1 MQVFNELVEGERFPG
16 FSFGLGFMDHA
27 SSNDGSSPSDFFC
40 CCVSFIGLAKT
51 LAQGLFRR

>member
-27 SSNDGSSPSDFFC
+27 SSNDGSSPSDFLLFC
-40 CCVSFIGLAKT
+40 FFYRT
-51 LAQGLFRR
+51 H